1 MSCLRIK
8 NTKFLYEG
16 TGTPKIKFT
25 LFHTQLFFSIFKKNF
40 DSPRHLPTPL
50 PCNNMETTNNY
61 NQRSTSLIHIHSL
74 KKNKRRIVYFTCFC
88 STSLMR
94 MYFPLFFFFFFYK
107 IMLQYSDLPFLNHP
121 HDDPPPKKTHQL
133 FSEPYATNNTR

>member
-94 MYFPLFFFFFFYK
+94 MYFPLFFFFF
-107 IMLQYSDLPFLNHP
+107 LQNNVAIFRPPFSQ
-121 HDDPPPKKTHQL
+121 PPTRRPPSKKNSPTFQ
-133 FSEPYATNNTR
+133 